1 MTDKLKN
8 WISNHEDLINSEDPS
23 KLIVKMFDSD
33 SLAWLDFM
41 EACKMF
47 IIAGIINKDALM
59 DAFCTKL
66 SDTTWAYKHD
76 SYSTAEARLGWC
88 VDCLG
93 LFPALKYNDVV
104 DYLLKNHKNYGIEMK
119 PIDPQYWWQP
129 DHPDYDLG
137 WFDPV
142 QYNKW
147 S

>member
-1 MTDKLKN
+1 MTDKVKT
-8 WISNHEDLINSEDPS
+8 WISSHEDLINNENPS

-66 SDTTWAYKHD
+66 SDTTWSYKQD

-88 VDCLG
+88 VDCVG

-104 DYLLKNHKNYGIEMK
+104 DYLLKNHKKYGIEMK
-119 PIDPQYWWQP
+119 PLDQKYWWQP

-142 QYNKW
+142 KYNKW